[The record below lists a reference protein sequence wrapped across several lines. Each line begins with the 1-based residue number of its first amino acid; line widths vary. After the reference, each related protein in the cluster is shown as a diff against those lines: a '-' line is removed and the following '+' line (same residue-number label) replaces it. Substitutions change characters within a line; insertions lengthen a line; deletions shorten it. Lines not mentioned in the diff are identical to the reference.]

1 MIDLKTAPHAI
12 LALRVTTGA
21 LFLFHGLVK
30 LFVFTPAGTAG
41 YFESIGLPGALGYL
55 TMLVEI
61 AGGLALILGIK
72 TRIVSLALVPVLL
85 GAAWFGHGGAGFNWS
100 NANGASCFMP
110 RWRIESRL
118 RAGLLRIHWQDWV
131 IWVWAPRL
139 SGGCTTM
146 RWGGSMPTPCWLV
159 VPIL

>member
-1 MIDLKTAPHAI
+1 MIDNNAAAYGI

-61 AGGLALILGIK
+61 GGGLALILGVK
-72 TRIVSLALVPVLL
+72 ARIVSLALVPVLL

-100 NANGASCFMP
+100 NAGGGWEYPVMWAIVQAVLAALGDGAYALVPSSK
-110 RWRIESRL
+110 ESL
-118 RAGLLRIHWQDWV
+118 RGQYA
-131 IWVWAPRL
+131 
-139 SGGCTTM
+139 
-146 RWGGSMPTPCWLV
+146 
-159 VPIL
+159 

>member
-1 MIDLKTAPHAI
+1 MIDNTSAPYGI
-12 LALRVTTGA
+12 LALRVTTSA

-72 TRIVSLALVPVLL
+72 VRIVSLALVPVLL
-85 GAAWFGHGGAGFNWS
+85 GAAYFGHGGAGFNWS
-100 NANGASCFMP
+100 NPNGGWEYPVMWAVVQAALVALGDGAYALMP
-110 RWRIESRL
+110 STKP
-118 RAGLLRIHWQDWV
+118 
-131 IWVWAPRL
+131 APR
-139 SGGCTTM
+139 GQYA
-146 RWGGSMPTPCWLV
+146 
-159 VPIL
+159 